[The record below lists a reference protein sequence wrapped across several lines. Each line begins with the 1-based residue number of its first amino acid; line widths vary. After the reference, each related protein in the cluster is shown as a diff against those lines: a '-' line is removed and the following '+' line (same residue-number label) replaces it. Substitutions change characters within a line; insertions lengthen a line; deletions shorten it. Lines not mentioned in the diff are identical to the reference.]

1 MITFEAKCMRCES
14 VIKIDFEKKFG
25 ELKDKSDLATADAF
39 LWNHQRFISRCPK
52 CKKPTYHIAVTPIE
66 GNINLIKPIGIIKDI
81 KDIKDIQN

>member
-1 MITFEAKCMRCES
+1 MRCES

-66 GNINLIKPIGIIKDI
+66 GNINLVKPIGIIKDI
-81 KDIKDIQN
+81 KDIQN